1 MSIFPKMIYT
11 PDAIPIKIPPAVFA
25 KFKKDDP
32 KIYVQM
38 QETSNSQVNVVWE
51 KKKFKGFT
59 RPNFKTH
66 HKVTVIWTVVDMHI
80 NRVTLRVQKKQDAVK
95 EEERKG
101 GRINSAAK
109 A

>member
-11 PDAIPIKIPPAVFA
+11 SDAIPIKIPPAVFA

-38 QETSNSQVNVVWE
+38 QETSNSQINVVWG

-59 RPNFKTH
+59 CPNFKTH
-66 HKVTVIWTVVDMHI
+66 HKVPMIWTVVDIYI
-80 NRVTLRVQKKQDAVK
+80 NRVTLRVQKKQDVSRRRSARV
-95 EEERKG
+95 G
-101 GRINSAAK
+101 G
-109 A
+109 

>member
-80 NRVTLRVQKKQDAVK
+80 NRVTLRVQKKQDVSRRRSAKV
-95 EEERKG
+95 G
-101 GRINSAAK
+101 G
-109 A
+109 